1 VPASTARQLKPTS
14 VEEAA
19 GALAEASTAGQTVR
33 ILGAG
38 TKARWGAATPAGS
51 FDVELL
57 TGGLDRLV
65 EHNAG
70 DLTAVLEA
78 GVPLASAQE
87 TFAGAG
93 QMLALDPWLGAGTQA
108 TVGGV
113 LAAADSGPLR
123 HRYGAPRDLVVGMTV
138 VLSDGTVA
146 RSGGK
151 VIKNVAGYDL
161 AKLFCGSYGTLGL
174 IASVSVRL
182 HPQPLSTATAVGSTT
197 DPVVLSEAARAVAA
211 AALELER
218 LDFSWVHD
226 AGGRLLAQCG
236 GARAA
241 DRAQRVAALM
251 SGLDLGTAEVVTRD
265 EALWDRQRAAQRSPG
280 GVLLRVAARPS
291 RLAGVVRAAQ
301 ACAASVIGRAALGQC
316 FIDVAPEAAQRL
328 VEGLPE
334 DTMWTLADAPESVR
348 TALSPWGAPAPGAVV
363 DLMRRVKAR
372 FDPTGTCNRGLFVGG
387 I

>member
-1 VPASTARQLKPTS
+1 MPRQLQPTS
-14 VEEAA
+14 IEQAA
-19 GALAEASTAGQTVR
+19 SALAEASAAGQTVR

-38 TKARWGAATPAGS
+38 TKTQWGAIAPPGA
-51 FDVELL
+51 FDMELSASS
-57 TGGLDRLV
+57 LDRLV
-65 EHNAG
+65 EHNEG

-78 GVPLASAQE
+78 GLPLATAQD
-87 TFAGAG
+87 TFAAAG
-93 QMLALDPWLGAGTQA
+93 QMLALDPWLGPHAEA

-113 LAAADSGPLR
+113 LATADSGPLR

-161 AKLFCGSYGTLGL
+161 AKLFCGSFGTLGL

-182 HPQPLSTATAVGSTT
+182 HPQPLTTATAIGTT
-197 DPVVLSEAARAVAA
+197 DEPAVLNDAARGLAA

-218 LDFSWVHD
+218 LDFSWETT
-226 AGGRLLAQCG
+226 GGALLAQCG
-236 GARAA
+236 GARARE
-241 DRAQRVAALM
+241 RAQRAASVMGQLGLGATDVLVEDEDLW
-251 SGLDLGTAEVVTRD
+251 SG
-265 EALWDRQRAAQRSPG
+265 QRRRQRSPG
-280 GVLLRVAARPS
+280 GALLRVAIRPS
-291 RLAGVVRAAQ
+291 RLAGVLRATR
-301 ACAASVIGRAALGQC
+301 ACAASAVGRAALAQC
-316 FIDVAPEAAQRL
+316 FIDVEPDAAKRL

-334 DTMWTLADAPESVR
+334 DAAWTVADAPESLR
-348 TALSPWGAPAPGAVV
+348 TALSPWGAEPPAAAV